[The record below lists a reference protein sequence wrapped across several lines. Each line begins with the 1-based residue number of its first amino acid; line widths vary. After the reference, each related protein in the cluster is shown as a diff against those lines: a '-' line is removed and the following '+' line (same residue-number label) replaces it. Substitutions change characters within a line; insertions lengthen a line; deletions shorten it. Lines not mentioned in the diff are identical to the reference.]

1 MAGGFHPRGFYG
13 RGAIFMLA
21 ICFLRLHASIE
32 ARNTWLRGTPA
43 MAELAAANEE
53 EAWSDEDWRAFPPL
67 YTLQPHAATR
77 EAQPNVWIDLLW
89 RWCKAQN
96 SWTVDVASC
105 DVFVN
110 DAINR
115 RLDEKG
121 RREVAKAACR
131 AGRGELLD
139 NGALFMLEQQPKD
152 LARQL
157 YDWAR
162 ATGRLGGVFT
172 LAELEDDGPLA
183 GADARL
189 RTAALEALEAADRWR
204 RLHGRVVGRGG
215 REVFFF
221 FGRIV

>member
-1 MAGGFHPRGFYG
+1 
-13 RGAIFMLA
+13 
-21 ICFLRLHASIE
+21 
-32 ARNTWLRGTPA
+32 
-43 MAELAAANEE
+43 MAELAAANDE

-77 EAQPNVWIDLLW
+77 EAQLNVWIELLW

-96 SWTVDVASC
+96 SWTVDVATC
-105 DVFVN
+105 DVFAN

-157 YDWAR
+157 YEWAR
-162 ATGRLGGVFT
+162 ATGKLGGVFT
-172 LAELEDDGPLA
+172 VLELREGDDATSPVHGADPRLVARALAVLEDEDKAEVFHGA
-183 GADARL
+183 TSADAGVKFFR
-189 RTAALEALEAADRWR
+189 D
-204 RLHGRVVGRGG
+204 GG
-215 REVFFF
+215 
-221 FGRIV
+221 

>member
-1 MAGGFHPRGFYG
+1 
-13 RGAIFMLA
+13 
-21 ICFLRLHASIE
+21 
-32 ARNTWLRGTPA
+32 
-43 MAELAAANEE
+43 MAELAAATEE
-53 EAWSDEDWRAFPPL
+53 DAWSDDDWRAFPPL

-77 EAQPNVWIDLLW
+77 EAQLNVWIDLLW

-110 DAINR
+110 DVINR

-139 NGALFMLEQQPKD
+139 NGALFVLEQQPKD

-157 YDWAR
+157 YDWAK
-162 ATGRLGGVFT
+162 ATGKLGGVFT

-189 RTAALEALEAADRWR
+189 RTAAPCFLLSAASCSKMPPCSIWSWR
-204 RLHGRVVGRGG
+204 AMGAAC
-215 REVFFF
+215 FFLAVQEISKDVIF
-221 FGRIV
+221 WFGAF

>member
-1 MAGGFHPRGFYG
+1 
-13 RGAIFMLA
+13 
-21 ICFLRLHASIE
+21 
-32 ARNTWLRGTPA
+32 
-43 MAELAAANEE
+43 MAELAAATEE
-53 EAWSDEDWRAFPPL
+53 EAWSDADWQAFPPL

-77 EAQPNVWIDLLW
+77 EAQLNVWIDLLW
-89 RWCKAQN
+89 RWCKARN

-131 AGRGELLD
+131 AGRGEMLD
-139 NGALFMLEQQPKD
+139 NGALFVLEQQPKD

-162 ATGRLGGVFT
+162 ATGKLGGVFT

-189 RTAALEALEAADRWR
+189 RTAALDALEAADRCAVFT
-204 RLHGRVVGRGG
+204 GASSAEAGVKFF
-215 REVFFF
+215 REE
-221 FGRIV
+221 

>member
-1 MAGGFHPRGFYG
+1 
-13 RGAIFMLA
+13 
-21 ICFLRLHASIE
+21 
-32 ARNTWLRGTPA
+32 

-77 EAQPNVWIDLLW
+77 EAQLNVWIDLLW

-157 YDWAR
+157 YTVGQGDGQARRRVYAGGARGRRAASRAPTRGCGRRRWTRSRPRTGAPSSRARRRPRRVCLVRGAR
-162 ATGRLGGVFT
+162 ALDRCAGCVF
-172 LAELEDDGPLA
+172 ACRA
-183 GADARL
+183 AVHRWRSRARWQAVACVQRRL
-189 RTAALEALEAADRWR
+189 R
-204 RLHGRVVGRGG
+204 GP
-215 REVFFF
+215 EVPQ
-221 FGRIV
+221 R

>member
-1 MAGGFHPRGFYG
+1 M
-13 RGAIFMLA
+13 
-21 ICFLRLHASIE
+21 SK
-32 ARNTWLRGTPA
+32 
-43 MAELAAANEE
+43 LAAAQEE
-53 EAWSDEDWRAFPPL
+53 DAWSDEDWRAFPPL

-77 EAQPNVWIDLLW
+77 EAQLNVWIDLLW

-131 AGRGELLD
+131 AGRGEMLD
-139 NGALFMLEQQPKD
+139 NGALFVLEQQPKD

-157 YDWAR
+157 YDWAK

-189 RTAALEALEAADRWR
+189 RTAALDALEAADRCAVFT
-204 RLHGRVVGRGG
+204 GATSAEAGVKFF
-215 REVFFF
+215 REE
-221 FGRIV
+221 